1 MTVSVVSTGG
11 DDLLRYFETWP
22 ELTATSARL
31 AINGVAKSKGMAH
44 IKRAMLNEVAFPAGY
59 LNGDRLRVT
68 RLASDKKLEAVI
80 TGRKRA
86 TSLARF
92 ATGNPVPNSRR
103 PGGVTVRVQ
112 AGRTTVLRNAWVVRL
127 RRGASLTEDNFNL
140 GLAVRLKP
148 GEQLAHKKTTHR
160 SWLVPNKVALL
171 YGPSV
176 DQVFSDV
183 SFKVAPA
190 LGGLVAAEFFR
201 QFARLS
207 NG

>member
-1 MTVSVVSTGG
+1 MTVSIISTGG
-11 DDLLRYFETWP
+11 DDLERYFATWP
-22 ELTATSARL
+22 EMTARAARL
-31 AINGVAKSKGMAH
+31 AINGVAKGKGLVS
-44 IKRAMLNEVAFPAGY
+44 IKKEMLSEVAFPSGY
-59 LNGDRLRVT
+59 LNADRLRVT
-68 RLASDKKLEAVI
+68 SLASDKKLEAVI

-103 PGGVTVRVQ
+103 PGGVTVRVKS
-112 AGRTTVLRNAWVVRL
+112 GRTTVLRNAWVVRL
-127 RRGASLTEDNFNL
+127 RRGASMSEDNFNL

-148 GEQLAHKKTTHR
+148 GEQLTNKNTSHQA
-160 SWLVPNKVALL
+160 WLVYGKIALL

-176 DQVFSDV
+176 DQVFAGASVKV
-183 SFKVAPA
+183 SPA
-190 LGGLVAAEFFR
+190 IGGMVAAEFFR